1 MNTSSSRSL
10 QTIVF
15 ALIAVG
21 LIMLALAGYLS
32 PVSRLMLNP
41 VVTIQTWI
49 TSRYQA
55 IRDFV
60 TVPQDMARLRQR
72 NQELETEVSMLQRD
86 IIQLQEQLSE
96 ASILSALVQ
105 FARQNPE
112 NRYQA
117 AAVIARDPSPFLQY
131 VIINQGSDHGLR
143 RGMPVVTQDGLVGR
157 IAAVTAGAARVQL
170 ITDPASVVN
179 VRLDPSHAPGVLRGK
194 LTGEI
199 SLDMIPQNVTLD
211 ENELVLTSGLGGS
224 YPANIFVGQL
234 SGVRQRESDLFQS
247 ASVQPAVDF
256 TELELV
262 LVIVNFRPV
271 EVEPLIPDSEA
282 P

>member
-1 MNTSSSRSL
+1 MNTTSSRSL

-21 LIMLALAGYLS
+21 LIALALAGYLT
-32 PVSRLMLNP
+32 PVSRLLLDP
-41 VVTIQTWI
+41 VITIQSWI
-49 TSRYQA
+49 TTRYTA
-55 IRDFV
+55 IKDFV

-72 NQELETEVSMLQRD
+72 NQELENEVAMLQRD
-86 IIQLQEQLSE
+86 IIQLEEQLAE
-96 ASILSALVQ
+96 ASILSALVD

-117 AAVIARDPSPFLQY
+117 AAVIARDPSPFLHY
-131 VIINQGSDHGLR
+131 VIINQGSDHGIR

-179 VRLDPSHAPGVLRGK
+179 VRTDQSRGQGVVVGD
-194 LTGEI
+194 LTGEVRVE
-199 SLDMIPQNVTLD
+199 MIPQNVNLA
-211 ENELVLTSGLGGS
+211 ENELVLTSGLGGT
-224 YPANIFVGQL
+224 YPSGIFVGQL
-234 SGVRQRESDLFQS
+234 TGIRRRESDLFQS
-247 ASVQPAVDF
+247 ASIQPSVDF
-256 TELELV
+256 SQLELV

-271 EVEPLIPDSEA
+271 EIEPLIPDD
-282 P
+282 

>member
-21 LIMLALAGYLS
+21 LITLALAGYLN
-32 PVSRLMLNP
+32 PLSRLMLDP
-41 VVTIQTWI
+41 VVTVQSWI
-49 TSRYQA
+49 TSRYTA
-55 IRDFV
+55 IKDFV

-72 NQELETEVSMLQRD
+72 NQELEAEVALLQRD

-96 ASILSALVQ
+96 AEILSALVQ

-117 AAVIARDPSPFLQY
+117 AAVIARDPSPFLHY

-170 ITDPASVVN
+170 ITDPSAVVN
-179 VRLDPSHAPGVLRGK
+179 VRLDPSRSAGVLSGN
-194 LTGEI
+194 LTGDI
-199 SLDMIPQNVTLD
+199 TVDMIPQNVTLA
-211 ENELVLTSGLGGS
+211 ENEVVLTSGLGGS
-224 YPANIFVGQL
+224 YPPNIFIGQL
-234 SGVRQRESDLFQS
+234 SGVRRRESDLFQS

-256 TELELV
+256 RDLELV

-271 EVEPLIPDSEA
+271 EVEPLIPSTET

>member
-1 MNTSSSRSL
+1 MNTTSSRSL

-21 LIMLALAGYLS
+21 LIALALAGYLT
-32 PVSRLMLNP
+32 PVSRLMLDP
-41 VVTIQTWI
+41 VITIQSWI
-49 TSRYQA
+49 TTRYTA
-55 IRDFV
+55 IKDFV

-72 NQELETEVSMLQRD
+72 NQELQDEVAMLQRD
-86 IIQLQEQLSE
+86 IIQLEEQLAE
-96 ASILSALVQ
+96 ASILSALVE

-117 AAVIARDPSPFLQY
+117 AAVIARDPSPFLHY

-143 RGMPVVTQDGLVGR
+143 RGMPVVTEDGLVGR
-157 IAAVTAGAARVQL
+157 ISAVTAGASRVQL

-179 VRLDPSHAPGVLRGK
+179 VRTDQSRGQGVVRGD
-194 LTGEI
+194 LTGEVRVE
-199 SLDMIPQNVTLD
+199 MIPQNVNLA

-224 YPANIFVGQL
+224 YPAGIFVGQL
-234 SGVRQRESDLFQS
+234 SGIRRRESDLFQG
-247 ASVQPAVDF
+247 ASIQPTVDF
-256 TELELV
+256 SQLELV

-271 EVEPLIPDSEA
+271 EIEPLILDGEA